1 MDAKEYL
8 RQAYRL
14 DQAISSKIEQISS
27 LRELATKATAAL
39 GTEPVSGSRNP
50 HRLEDAIGKI
60 VDLENE
66 IDRDVDCL
74 IETKRKI
81 MGIIGEL
88 GNAEHRIL
96 LEQRYL
102 CYNSWAEIAE
112 KMGFGLRW
120 VHILHGRALA
130 EADKIFSKKVK
141 DCT

>member
-50 HRLEDAIGKI
+50 HRLEDVIGKI

-120 VHILHGRALA
+120 VGKALT
-130 EADKIFSKKVK
+130 EADKIFSKKAK

>member
-130 EADKIFSKKVK
+130 EADKIFSKKAK

>member
-66 IDRDVDCL
+66 IDRDMDCL

-102 CYNSWAEIAE
+102 CYISWAEIEE